1 MNAGDILL
9 ILLGCVIIGS
19 FIIQEIDEIGFD
31 FTKNIKKDGER
42 KIQKHRKEWYKKY
55 PPGTKL
61 EITVWERKCTTQYE
75 MNKNLKEKKCSYY
88 TVVSPQEYFES
99 PQGGGVKSKAR
110 QKFYMNNN
118 GILLYCRGD
127 NNKFRAITTETLLE
141 IHRGYKEISKVS
153 DVKMKILD
161 LKGRES
167 KNEIVKSYSNSRKKN
182 YRKGVQSK

>member
-9 ILLGCVIIGS
+9 ILAGFVIIGS
-19 FIIQEIDEIGFD
+19 FIIQEIDFD
-31 FTKNIKKDGER
+31 FTEKTKKDGER

-61 EITVWERKCTTQYE
+61 EIAVWERKCTTQYE

-88 TVVSPQEYFES
+88 TVVSPQEYFNS
-99 PQGGGVKSKAR
+99 PQGGCGVDSKTM

-118 GILLYCRGD
+118 GILLYCRGE
-127 NNKFRAITTETLLE
+127 NNEFRTITTETLLE

-153 DVKMKILD
+153 DVKMKILE

-167 KNEIVKSYSNSRKKN
+167 RNEIVKSYSNSRKKN
-182 YRKGVQSK
+182 YRKGIKSR